1 MDAVA
6 SHAQRTLTLPYPG
19 AASEDESKIPA
30 AAAMAAAA
38 DTVVLALGTDLTMA
52 RPLAPS
58 ESPLLPASCTRLS

>member
-19 AASEDESKIPA
+19 AASEDESKIP

-58 ESPLLPASCTRLS
+58 ESPLLPASCPRLS